1 MSTLKG
7 KLLRTFF
14 FIIGVLSATSIGLFL
29 IHFIVVEQYKAISD
43 NMVTEYTL
51 INSVSDLIV
60 SYNSRYRNTN
70 INETSENEK
79 INEVKR
85 LLNEQM
91 AFLDTRIVDETSQAT
106 YLGLKNTIA
115 DVSKEVDKGL
125 EELDKGNVTRAAAHY
140 QAANKKYIFVK
151 ENGNKLI
158 SDELAYAQSIQH
170 KIDSIYQTSTIV
182 GILILIL
189 SIGGSIIYAFRF
201 SNKVATP
208 LHKLASVAEEV
219 AGGNMQVKLN
229 QELLDRS
236 DEIGKLSRSYSI
248 MLTKLIKN
256 ISELDASNK
265 GLQEIS
271 QAVTTKNT
279 ELEKLNE
286 YMVNRELKM
295 IELKKLVKEY
305 QEKCSL
311 TPPA

>member
-14 FIIGVLSATSIGLFL
+14 FIIGVLSFTSIGLFL
-29 IHFIVVEQYKAISD
+29 IHFVVVEKYKAISD
-43 NMVTEYTL
+43 NMVTEYAL
-51 INSVSDLIV
+51 INSVSDLIA
-60 SYNSRYRNTN
+60 SYNSRFRNTS
-70 INETSENEK
+70 INEASENEK
-79 INEVKR
+79 IEETK
-85 LLNEQM
+85 QIISQKIT
-91 AFLDTRIVDETSQAT
+91 FLDAHIVDQTSQAI

-115 DVSKEVDKGL
+115 DVTKEIDNGL
-125 EELDKGNVTRAAAHY
+125 NELMEGDVTDASLHY
-140 QAANKKYIFVK
+140 QAANKKYAFVK

-158 SDELAYAQSIQH
+158 SSELAYAQSIQE
-170 KIDSIYQTSTIV
+170 KIDSVYKTSS
-182 GILILIL
+182 ILGVFILVLAI
-189 SIGGSIIYAFRF
+189 SGSIVYAFRF

-208 LHKLASVAEEV
+208 LRKLTTIAEEV
-219 AGGNMQVKLN
+219 AEGNMKVGLN

-236 DEIGKLSRSYSI
+236 DEIGRLSRSYSI

-256 ISELDASNK
+256 ISELDTSNK
-265 GLQEIS
+265 DLKEIS
-271 QAVTTKNT
+271 QAMTMKNA

-311 TPPA
+311 PPHA